1 MNEKVLHVLEY
12 DKIVDKLSEYATSEP
27 GKRMCKE
34 LLPVSDIRT
43 IQRNLSKTD
52 AAISRVFKKGSVSF
66 GNNRDL
72 SGYLKALK
80 IGSSLDA
87 PQLLN
92 IASFLDNVNR
102 IKQYGRSDRDEDKR
116 DVLSDLFDGLEP
128 LTMVSAEIRRCI
140 ISEDEISSDASPAL
154 KHIRR
159 DIQITGDRIH
169 DQLGKMVNGS
179 LRSYLQEPVVTMR
192 GDRYCIPVKAEYK
205 SQVSGIVHDQ
215 SSTGSTLFIEPSIIV
230 EMNNKLRELAGM
242 ERAEIEVILANL
254 SAEASGYLAALSDNA
269 KIMTELDF
277 IFAKAA
283 LALEQN
289 AITPIFNENRY
300 FNIIKGRHPLLD
312 KKKAVPIDVY
322 AGKEFSMIIITGPNT
337 GGKTVT
343 LKTVG
348 LLTLMGQAGLAIPAG
363 DRSEL
368 AVFEEIYAD
377 IGDEQSIEQSLSTFS
392 SHMTNTVRILE
403 NANENSLC
411 LFDEL
416 GAGTD
421 PTEGA
426 ALAIS
431 ILDYLH
437 KKGIRTMAT
446 THYSELKVYALTTEG
461 IQNASCEFD
470 VESLRP
476 TYRLLIGIPGKSNAF
491 AISKRLGL
499 SQEIIDAAGEQIS
512 QDNRKFEDL
521 LTDLENSRVTIENER
536 LEIERYK
543 REVKDLKDELKT
555 KQNKLDESKDKILRE
570 AHEEA
575 RAILQEAK
583 DAADETIRTVRKAE
597 AGIPMQELERARQSV
612 NKKISDKNEKLSIKS
627 KQAQS
632 NHKKLKP
639 TQIKIGDSVRII
651 SMGLTGTISTKPD
664 KDGNLVVQCGIM
676 KSRTNINDLELIKE
690 ENGKEQMKKFYGQH
704 KMDLSGAKNIRTE
717 LNLIGMNSADAI
729 AELDKYLD
737 SAYVSHLPSVRI
749 VHGKGSGIL
758 RKAVHDHLK
767 SAPYVKSFKLGEFGE
782 GDSGVTIVTFIK

>member
-12 DKIVDKLSEYATSEP
+12 DKIVDKLSTFATSEP
-27 GKRMCKE
+27 GKRMCRE
-34 LLPVSDIRT
+34 LLPSSDLREID
-43 IQRNLSKTD
+43 RNLKKTD
-52 AAISRVFKKGSVSF
+52 AAIARIFKKGSVSF
-66 GNNRDL
+66 GSNREL

-92 IASFLDNVNR
+92 IAGFLDNVNR
-102 IKQYGRSDRDEDKR
+102 VKSYGRADKEEDTR
-116 DVLSDLFDGLEP
+116 DVLSDMFDGLEP
-128 LTMVSAEIRRCI
+128 LTPVAAEIRRCI
-140 ISEDEISSDASPAL
+140 ISEDEISSDASSTL
-154 KHIRR
+154 RSIRR
-159 DIQITGDRIH
+159 DITLTGERIH
-169 DQLGKMVNGS
+169 AQLNKMVTGS
-179 LRSYLQEPVVTMR
+179 YRSYLQEPVVTMR

-205 SQVSGIVHDQ
+205 GQVSGIVHDQ
-215 SSTGSTLFIEPSIIV
+215 SSSGSTLFIEPSIIV
-230 EMNNKLRELAGM
+230 EMNNKLRELAGL
-242 ERAEIEVILANL
+242 EKAEIDVILARL
-254 SAEASGYLAALSDNA
+254 SSEAADYLTALSDDA
-269 KIMTELDF
+269 KLMTELDF
-277 IFAKAA
+277 IFAKAS
-283 LALEQN
+283 LALDQE
-289 AITPIFNENRY
+289 AITPIFNEEHY

-322 AGKEFSMIIITGPNT
+322 AGKDFDMIIITGPNT

-348 LLTLMGQAGLAIPAG
+348 LLTLMGQAGLAIPAA

-368 AVFEEIYAD
+368 SVFEEIYAD

-392 SHMTNTVRILE
+392 SHMTNTVSILE
-403 NANENSLC
+403 NADENSLC

-431 ILDYLH
+431 ILNHLH
-437 KKGIRTMAT
+437 ERGIRTLAT

-543 REVKDLKDELKT
+543 EEVEKLKEELKS
-555 KQNKLDESKDKILRE
+555 KQNRLDESRDKILRK
-570 AHEEA
+570 ANEEA
-575 RAILQEAK
+575 RQILQEAK
-583 DAADETIRTVRKAE
+583 DTADETIRTVRKAQ
-597 AGIPMQELERARQSV
+597 AGIPIQELEKARQNV
-612 NKKISDKNEKLSIKS
+612 GAKISDKNSKLSIKN
-627 KQAQS
+627 KPQS
-632 NHKKLKP
+632 GAHKALKP
-639 TQIKIGDSVRII
+639 SQIKLGDSVRII
-651 SMGLTGTISTKPD
+651 SMGLKGTISSKPD

-676 KSRTNINDLELIKE
+676 KSRANIDDLELIKE
-690 ENGKEQMKKFYGQH
+690 EGGKEQMKKFYGKY
-704 KMDLSGAKNIRTE
+704 KMDLSGAKNIGTE

-737 SAYVSHLPSVRI
+737 SAYVSHLSSVRI

-758 RKAVHDHLK
+758 RQAVHEHLK
-767 SAPYVKSFKLGEFGE
+767 AAPYVKSFKLGEFGE
-782 GDSGVTIVTFIK
+782 GDSGVTVVTFIK

>member
-1 MNEKVLHVLEY
+1 MNEKVLRVLEY
-12 DKIVDKLSEYATSEP
+12 DKIIEQLSEHANSEP
-27 GKRMCKE
+27 GKRACRE
-34 LLPVSDIRT
+34 LLPSSDLRE
-43 IQRNLSKTD
+43 IQRNLKKTE
-52 AAISRVFKKGSVSF
+52 AGISRIFKKGSVSF
-66 GNNRDL
+66 GSNRDI

-102 IKQYGRSDRDEDKR
+102 VKSYGRSDKEDDNR

-128 LTMVSAEIRRCI
+128 LTPVAGEIRRCI
-140 ISEDEISSDASPAL
+140 ISEDEIASDASPNL
-154 KHIRR
+154 RHIRR
-159 DIQITGDRIH
+159 DIAITGDRIH

-179 LRSYLQEPVVTMR
+179 LRTYLQEAVVTMR
-192 GDRYCIPVKAEYK
+192 GDRYCIPIKAEYK
-205 SQVSGIVHDQ
+205 SQVNGIVHDQ
-215 SSTGSTLFIEPSIIV
+215 SSSGSTLFIEPAVIV
-230 EMNNKLRELAGM
+230 ELNNKLRELAAM
-242 ERAEIEVILANL
+242 EKAEIEVILARL
-254 SAEASGYLAALSDNA
+254 SSEVASYLTALSDNA
-269 KIMTELDF
+269 AIMTELDF
-277 IFAKAA
+277 VFAKAQ
-283 LALEQN
+283 LALTQN
-289 AITPIFNENRY
+289 AITPIFNEQHY

-322 AGKEFSMIIITGPNT
+322 AGKDFDMIIITGPNT

-368 AVFEEIYAD
+368 SVFEEIYAD

-392 SHMTNTVRILE
+392 SHMTNTVHILE
-403 NANENSLC
+403 NADENSLC

-431 ILDYLH
+431 ILDHLH
-437 KKGIRTMAT
+437 KRGIRTMAT

-476 TYRLLIGIPGKSNAF
+476 TYRLLIGVPGKSNAF

-499 SQEIIDAAGEQIS
+499 SDEIIEAAGAQIS

-536 LEIERYK
+536 IEIERYK
-543 REVKDLKDELKT
+543 KEVEKLKEELQG
-555 KQNKLDESKDKILRE
+555 KQTKLDESREKILRE

-575 RAILQEAK
+575 REILQEAK
-583 DAADETIRTVRKAE
+583 DTADETIRTMRKAE
-597 AGIPMQELERARQSV
+597 AGVPMQELERARQSV
-612 NKKISDKNEKLSIKS
+612 NKKISDKNQKLSIKN
-627 KQAQS
+627 KPAQPGR
-632 NHKKLKP
+632 KKLKP
-639 TQIKIGDSVRII
+639 TQIKLGESVRII
-651 SMGLTGTISTKPD
+651 SMGMTGTISSKPD
-664 KDGNLVVQCGIM
+664 KDGNVMVQCGIM
-676 KSRTNINDLELIKE
+676 KSRAHIDDLELVKE

-704 KMDLSGAKNIRTE
+704 KMDLSGARNIKTE
-717 LNLIGMNSADAI
+717 LNLIGLNSADAI
-729 AELDKYLD
+729 SELDKYLD

-758 RKAVHDHLK
+758 RQAVHDHLK
-767 SAPYVKSFKLGEFGE
+767 AAPYVKSYKLGEFGE

>member
-12 DKIVDKLSEYATSEP
+12 DKIIEQLSEHATSEP
-27 GKRMCKE
+27 GKRMCRE
-34 LLPVSDIRT
+34 LLPSSDIRE
-43 IQRNLSKTD
+43 IQRNQKKTE
-52 AAISRVFKKGSVSF
+52 AAIARIFKKGSVSF
-66 GNNRDL
+66 GSNRDI

-92 IASFLDNVNR
+92 IAGFLDNVNR
-102 IKQYGRSDRDEDKR
+102 VKSYGRSDKDEESR

-128 LTMVSAEIRRCI
+128 LTPVSAEIRRCI

-154 KHIRR
+154 RHIRR

-179 LRSYLQEPVVTMR
+179 LRTYLQEAVVTMR
-192 GDRYCIPVKAEYK
+192 GDRYCIPIKAEYK
-205 SQVSGIVHDQ
+205 NQVNGIVHDQ
-215 SSTGSTLFIEPSIIV
+215 SSSGSTLFIEPAVVV
-230 EMNNKLRELAGM
+230 ELNNKIRELVGL
-242 ERAEIEVILANL
+242 EKAEIEVILARI
-254 SAEASGYLAALSDNA
+254 SAEVGGYLTALSDDSA
-269 KIMTELDF
+269 IMTELDF
-277 IFAKAA
+277 VFAKAS
-283 LALEQN
+283 LALSQN
-289 AITPIFNENRY
+289 AITPIFNENHY

-322 AGKEFSMIIITGPNT
+322 AGKDFDMIIITGPNT

-368 AVFEEIYAD
+368 SVFNEIYAD

-392 SHMTNTVRILE
+392 SHMTNTVHILE
-403 NANENSLC
+403 NADENSLC

-431 ILDYLH
+431 ILNFLH
-437 KKGIRTMAT
+437 ERGIRTMAT
-446 THYSELKVYALTTEG
+446 THYSELKVYALTTDG

-521 LTDLENSRVTIENER
+521 LTDLERSRVTIENER
-536 LEIERYK
+536 LEIEKYRK
-543 REVKDLKDELKT
+543 EVEKLKEELQGKQT
-555 KQNKLDESKDKILRE
+555 KLEESRDNILRK

-583 DAADETIRTVRKAE
+583 DSADETIRTIRKAE
-597 AGIPMQELERARQSV
+597 AGIPMQELEKARQSI
-612 NKKISDKNEKLSIKS
+612 NKQISDKNQKLWDKN
-627 KQAQS
+627 KPKTV

-639 TQIKIGDSVRII
+639 TQIHIGDAVRII
-651 SMGLTGTISTKPD
+651 SMGMKGTISTKPD
-664 KDGNLVVQCGIM
+664 KDGNVMVQCGIM
-676 KSRTNINDLELIKE
+676 KSRAHIDDLELIKE
-690 ENGKEQMKKFYGQH
+690 ESGKDQMKKFYGQH
-704 KMDLSGAKNIRTE
+704 KMDLSGAKNIKTE
-717 LNLIGMNSADAI
+717 LNLIGLNSADAI

-737 SAYVSHLPSVRI
+737 NAYVSHLPSVRI

-767 SAPYVKSFKLGEFGE
+767 AAPYVKSFKLGEFGE

>member
-27 GKRMCKE
+27 GKRMCME

-52 AAISRVFKKGSVSF
+52 AAIARVFRKGSVSF
-66 GNNRDL
+66 GNNREL
-72 SGYLKALK
+72 SGYFKALK

-102 IKQYGRSDRDEDKR
+102 VKQYGRSDKDEDKR

-128 LTMVSAEIRRCI
+128 LTMVSQEIRRCI
-140 ISEDEISSDASPAL
+140 ISEDEISSDASPTL

-192 GDRYCIPVKAEYK
+192 GDRYCIPVKSEYK

-215 SSTGSTLFIEPSIIV
+215 SSTGSTLFIEPSVIV
-230 EMNNKLRELAGM
+230 ELNNKLRELSGM

-254 SAEASGYLAALSDNA
+254 SAEAAGYLAALSDNA

-277 IFAKAA
+277 VFAKAA

-289 AITPIFNENRY
+289 AITPTFNENHY

-322 AGKEFSMIIITGPNT
+322 AGKDFDMIIITGPNT

-368 AVFEEIYAD
+368 AVFDEIYAD

-403 NANENSLC
+403 NADENSLC

-431 ILDYLH
+431 ILDHLH
-437 KKGIRTMAT
+437 KRGIRTMAT
-446 THYSELKVYALTTEG
+446 THYSELKVYALTTDG

-476 TYRLLIGIPGKSNAF
+476 TYRLLIGVPGKSNAF

-543 REVKDLKDELKT
+543 REVEELKNELKT
-555 KQNKLDESKDKILRE
+555 KQNKLDESKDKILRQ

-612 NKKISDKNEKLSIKS
+612 NKKISDKNEKLSIKNNQPS
-627 KQAQS
+627 A
-632 NHKKLKP
+632 NHKKLKAS
-639 TQIKIGDSVRII
+639 QIKLGDSVRII
-651 SMGLTGTISTKPD
+651 SMGLKGTISSKPD

-676 KSRTNINDLELIKE
+676 KSRANINDLELIKE
-690 ENGKEQMKKFYGQH
+690 EGGKEQMKKFYGQH

>member
-12 DKIVDKLSEYATSEP
+12 DKIIEQLCDHATSDP
-27 GKRMCKE
+27 GKRMCRE
-34 LLPVSDIRT
+34 LLPSSEIGEIR
-43 IQRNLSKTD
+43 RNLKKTD
-52 AAISRVFKKGSVSF
+52 AAISRIFKKGSVSF
-66 GNNRDL
+66 GSNRDI

-80 IGSSLDA
+80 IGSALDA

-102 IKQYGRSDRDEDKR
+102 VKAYGRSDKDEDTR
-116 DVLSDLFDGLEP
+116 DVLSDHFDGLEP
-128 LTMVSAEIRRCI
+128 LSMVAAEIRRCI
-140 ISEDEISSDASPAL
+140 ISEDEIASDASPTL

-159 DIQITGDRIH
+159 DMQITGDRIH

-179 LRSYLQEPVVTMR
+179 LRTYLQEPVVTMR

-205 SQVSGIVHDQ
+205 GQVSGIVHDQ
-215 SSTGSTLFIEPSIIV
+215 SSSGSTLFIEPSVVV
-230 EMNNKLRELAGM
+230 ELNNKIRELTGM
-242 ERAEIEVILANL
+242 EKAEIEVILQRL
-254 SAEASGYLAALSDNA
+254 STEAAGYLTALSDDSS
-269 KIMTELDF
+269 IMTELDF
-277 IFAKAA
+277 TFAKAGYA
-283 LALEQN
+283 LSQN
-289 AITPIFNENRY
+289 AISPVFNDRHY

-322 AGKEFSMIIITGPNT
+322 CGQDFDMVIITGPNT

-348 LLTLMGQAGLAIPAG
+348 LLTLMGQAGLAIPAA

-368 AVFEEIYAD
+368 SVFDEIYAD

-392 SHMTNTVRILE
+392 SHMTNTVHILE
-403 NANENSLC
+403 HADENSLC

-431 ILDYLH
+431 ILDHLH
-437 KKGIRTMAT
+437 AKGVRTMAT
-446 THYSELKVYALTTEG
+446 THYSELKVYALSTER

-476 TYRLLIGIPGKSNAF
+476 TYRLLIGVPGKSNAF

-499 SQEIIDAAGEQIS
+499 SQEIIDAAGAQIS
-512 QDNRKFEDL
+512 QDDRKFEDL
-521 LTDLENSRVTIENER
+521 LTDLENSRVIIENER

-543 REVKDLKDELKT
+543 KEVEDLKNELKN
-555 KQNKLDESKDKILRE
+555 KQNKLDESKDRILRE

-583 DAADETIRTVRKAE
+583 EAADETIRTVRKAE
-597 AGIPMQELERARQSV
+597 AGIPMQDLERARQSM
-612 NKKISDKNEKLSIKS
+612 NKKISDKNQKLSMKN
-627 KQAQS
+627 KKAEGPR
-632 NHKKLKP
+632 KKLKP
-639 TQIKIGDSVRII
+639 TQIQIGDSVRII
-651 SMGLTGTISTKPD
+651 SMGLKGTISSKPD
-664 KDGNLVVQCGIM
+664 KDGNLMVQCGIM
-676 KSRTNINDLELIKE
+676 KSRANINDLELIKE

-704 KMDLSGAKNIRTE
+704 KMDLSGAKSIRTE
-717 LNLIGMNSADAI
+717 INLIGKNSADAI

-737 SAYVSHLPSVRI
+737 SAYVSHLPTVRV

-758 RKAVHDHLK
+758 RQAVQDFLK
-767 SAPYVKSFKLGEFGE
+767 SVPYVKSFKLGEFGE
-782 GDSGVTIVTFIK
+782 GDSGVTIVTFMK

>member
-12 DKIVDKLSEYATSEP
+12 DKIIGQLSEYAGSEP
-27 GKRMCKE
+27 GKRMCRE
-34 LLPVSDIRT
+34 LLPSSDLRE
-43 IQRNLSKTD
+43 IQRNLNKTD
-52 AAISRVFKKGSVSF
+52 VAIARIFKKGSVSF
-66 GNNRDL
+66 GSNRDL

-80 IGSSLDA
+80 IGSSLDMK
-87 PQLLN
+87 QLLN
-92 IASFLDNVNR
+92 IAGFLENVNR
-102 IKQYGRSDRDEDKR
+102 VKSYGRSEKEDDSR
-116 DVLSDLFDGLEP
+116 DVLTDLFDGLEP
-128 LTMVSAEIRRCI
+128 LTMVSTEIRRCI
-140 ISEDEISSDASPAL
+140 ISEDEMASDASPGL
-154 KHIRR
+154 RHIRR
-159 DIQITGDRIH
+159 DIQLTGDRIH
-169 DQLGKMVNGS
+169 EQLGKMVNGS
-179 LRSYLQEPVVTMR
+179 LRTYLQEPVVTMR
-192 GDRYCIPVKAEYK
+192 GDRYCIPVKSEYK

-215 SSTGSTLFIEPSIIV
+215 SSSGSTLFIEPTVIV
-230 EMNNKLRELAGM
+230 EINNKLRELAAM
-242 ERAEIEVILANL
+242 EKAEIEVILARL
-254 SAEASGYLAALSDNA
+254 SEETASYLTALSDDA
-269 KIMTELDF
+269 TIMTELDF
-277 IFAKAA
+277 VFAKAS

-289 AITPIFNENRY
+289 AITPVFNDRHY

-322 AGKEFSMIIITGPNT
+322 AGKDFDMIIITGPNT

-368 AVFEEIYAD
+368 SVFEEIYAD

-392 SHMTNTVRILE
+392 SHMTNTVHILK
-403 NANENSLC
+403 NADANSLC

-431 ILDYLH
+431 ILNHLH
-437 KKGIRTMAT
+437 ERGIRTLAT

-543 REVKDLKDELKT
+543 KEVEELKEELKK
-555 KQNKLDESKDKILRE
+555 KQSKIDESRERIIRE
-570 AHEEA
+570 ANEEA
-575 RAILQEAK
+575 RHILQEAK
-583 DAADETIRTVRKAE
+583 DTADETIRTVRKAE
-597 AGIPMQELERARQSV
+597 AGIPMQELERVRQNVGKKIADKNQKLSSV
-612 NKKISDKNEKLSIKS
+612 NKAQDRPH
-627 KQAQS
+627 KQ
-632 NHKKLKP
+632 LKA

-651 SMGLTGTISTKPD
+651 SMGLKGTISTKPD
-664 KDGNLVVQCGIM
+664 KDGNLMVQCGIM
-676 KSRTNINDLELIKE
+676 KSRANIKDLELVKE
-690 ENGKEQMKKFYGQH
+690 ESSKDQMKRFYGQH

-717 LNLIGMNSADAI
+717 VNLIGMNSADAI

-737 SAYVSHLPSVRI
+737 SAYVSHLPTVRV

-758 RKAVHDHLK
+758 RQAVHDHLK
-767 SAPYVKSFKLGEFGE
+767 SVPYVKSYKLGEFGE
-782 GDSGVTIVTFIK
+782 GDSGVTIVTFMK

>member
-12 DKIVDKLSEYATSEP
+12 DKIIEQLSSHATSDP
-27 GKRMCKE
+27 GRKMCRE
-34 LLPVSDIRT
+34 LLPSSNIGEIR
-43 IQRNLSKTD
+43 RNLKKTD
-52 AAISRVFKKGSVSF
+52 AAIARVFKKGSVSF
-66 GNNRDL
+66 GNNRDI

-80 IGSSLDA
+80 IGSALDA
-87 PQLLN
+87 LQLLN

-102 IKQYGRSDRDEDKR
+102 VKTYGRSDGDDDKR
-116 DVLSDLFDGLEP
+116 DVLSDLFEGLEP
-128 LTMVSAEIRRCI
+128 LTFIAQEIRRCI
-140 ISEDEISSDASPAL
+140 ISEDEIASVASSEL
-154 KHIRR
+154 KSIRR
-159 DIQITGDRIH
+159 NMQITGDRIH

-179 LRSYLQEPVVTMR
+179 LRTYLQEPVVTMR

-205 SQVSGIVHDQ
+205 GQVSGIVHDQ
-215 SSTGSTLFIEPSIIV
+215 SSSGSTLFIEPSVIV
-230 EMNNKLRELAGM
+230 ELNNKLRELAIM
-242 ERAEIEVILANL
+242 EKAEIEVILQRL
-254 SAEASGYLAALSDNA
+254 STEAAGYITALSDNA

-277 IFAKAA
+277 VFAKASYA
-283 LALEQN
+283 LTQN
-289 AITPIFNENRY
+289 AISPVFNDSHY

-322 AGKEFSMIIITGPNT
+322 LGKDFDMVIITGPNT

-363 DRSEL
+363 GRAEL
-368 AVFEEIYAD
+368 SVFDEIYAD

-392 SHMTNTVRILE
+392 SHMTNTVHILE
-403 NANENSLC
+403 SADENSLC

-431 ILDYLH
+431 ILDHLH
-437 KKGIRTMAT
+437 ARGIRTMAT
-446 THYSELKVYALTTEG
+446 THYSELKVYALSTAG

-476 TYRLLIGIPGKSNAF
+476 TYRLLIGVPGKSNAF

-499 SQEIIDAAGEQIS
+499 SDEIIEAAGAQIS
-512 QDNRKFEDL
+512 QDDRKFEDL
-521 LTDLENSRVTIENER
+521 LTDLENSRVIIENER

-543 REVKDLKDELKT
+543 REVEELKNELKS
-555 KQNKLDESKDKILRE
+555 KQTRLDEQKDRILRE

-597 AGIPMQELERARQSV
+597 AGIPMQELEKVRQNM
-612 NKKISDKNEKLSIKS
+612 NKKISDKNQKLSMKN
-627 KQAQS
+627 KKDDRP
-632 NHKKLKP
+632 HKKLKP
-639 TQIKIGDSVRII
+639 SQIVIGESVRII
-651 SMGLTGTISTKPD
+651 SMGLKGTISSKPD
-664 KDGNLVVQCGIM
+664 KDGKLTVQCGIM
-676 KSRTNINDLELIKE
+676 KSRVSVDDLELIKE

-704 KMDLSGAKNIRTE
+704 KMDLSGAKTIRTE
-717 LNLIGMNSADAI
+717 INLIGMNSADAI

-737 SAYVSHLPSVRI
+737 SAYVSHLPSVRV

-758 RKAVHDHLK
+758 RQAVQDHLK
-767 SAPYVKSFKLGEFGE
+767 SVPYVKSFKLGEFGE
-782 GDSGVTIVTFIK
+782 GDSGVTIVTFMK